1 MTYASTIWSGSVC
14 AMCPSK
20 DTSGDG
26 TTTLT
31 DFVGVSN
38 GTLTTMDAA
47 SDWVVDTGSGGAKAL
62 DFDGTNDHVL
72 TANTPSAAAKCASL
86 MYWFKR
92 SAINTTAPGLAWA
105 AANNDNTT
113 RFSVN
118 VFRDGNVYIVVGGT
132 AFGSFATNDTNWHSL
147 VVNFNGD
154 GAGNSDRLKAYL
166 DGVEKTLTFSGSIP
180 SMLPTAARSRV
191 IIGAVMAPTLTYGSG
206 RVDDVRAMLRIASA
220 GEIAEFAASRGGT
233 YAEASGGTSGF
244 TGLSGVGRLGT

>member
-1 MTYASTIWSGSVC
+1 MSYASTIWAGSVC

-20 DTSGDG
+20 DTAGDG

-38 GTLTTMDAA
+38 GTLTNMDAA
-47 SDWVVDTGSGGAKAL
+47 TDWLSDTGSGGTKAL

-118 VFRDGNVYIVVGGT
+118 VFSDGNVYIVVGST
-132 AFGSFATNDTNWHSL
+132 AFGYFATNDTNWHSL
-147 VVNFNGD
+147 IVNFNGN
-154 GAGNSDRLKAYL
+154 GATNADRLKAYL

-180 SMLPTAARSRV
+180 TTLPTASGSKV
-191 IIGAVMAPTLTYGSG
+191 IVGAVMAPTLTYGSG
-206 RVDDVRAMLRIASA
+206 RVDDVRALLRIATA
-220 GEIAEFAASRGGT
+220 GEVAEVSASRGGT
-233 YAEASGGTSGF
+233 YAPASGG
-244 TGLSGVGRLGT
+244 GVRMVNVRGGADQ